1 MSDEDLAEELNTHAY
16 LAMSR
21 LHRDV
26 RAALAKL
33 FRSGVPISQAV
44 RDAIADAFEGKS
56 VDDRVTFEVS
66 NQKAGPLGDYADR
79 IGKFQRDM
87 AIARFIQDRR
97 DPPHNMTLDDAAAEA
112 EEHFGIGIK
121 TCKAAVQKARKME
134 AWVERVY
141 PQRPRLLATL
151 SGEQYRHH
159 MEIEYHF
166 LMEEGRLEEGPR
178 FS

>member
-1 MSDEDLAEELNTHAY
+1 MNDEDLAEELNTHAY

-21 LHRDV
+21 IRRDV
-26 RAALAKL
+26 RGALAEL
-33 FRSGVPISQAV
+33 FRSGVPISQMV
-44 RDAIADAFEGKS
+44 RNAIADAFEGKS
-56 VDDRVTFEVS
+56 VRDRVTFEIS

-87 AIARFIQDRR
+87 AIARFIDDRR
-97 DPPHNMTLDDAAAEA
+97 GPPDNLTLDDAAADA
-112 EEHFGIGIK
+112 ADHFGIGEK
-121 TCKAAVQKARKME
+121 TCKAAVLKARKME
-134 AWVERVY
+134 AWLERVY
-141 PQRPRLLATL
+141 PQRPRLLSTL

-166 LMEEGRLEEGPR
+166 LLEAGRLEEGPR